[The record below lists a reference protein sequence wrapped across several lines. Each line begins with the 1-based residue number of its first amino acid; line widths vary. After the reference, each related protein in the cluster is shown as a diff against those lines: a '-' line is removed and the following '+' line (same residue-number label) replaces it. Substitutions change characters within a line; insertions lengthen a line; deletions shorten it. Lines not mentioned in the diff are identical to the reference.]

1 MIFILILTL
10 KLVDLYAEMFQ
21 LDVNERWY
29 FFTPRDRKYPNGNRP
44 NRTAGDGFWKASARD
59 HSITMDDNETI
70 GYKKSLAY
78 HEGKPK
84 NGVKTNWLM
93 KEYRLS
99 KTELDMWV
107 VCEIYKKS
115 EKSEIVK
122 PHHQH
127 NTTVDDGGQGFLSDY
142 GDQRLSYGYGAAV
155 PQYVEDLKLEPQNP
169 LQEVLH
175 PGFYAWNNASAST

>member
-1 MIFILILTL
+1 MEANQNQFVHWNHQDERMEMNYFGAMEMNLGAT
-10 KLVDLYAEMFQ
+10 EMNQNQMFQ

-59 HSITMDDNETI
+59 HTITMDNNETI

-127 NTTVDDGGQGFLSDY
+127 NTVVDDGGQGFLSDY
-142 GDQRLSYGYGAAV
+142 GDQRL
-155 PQYVEDLKLEPQNP
+155 
-169 LQEVLH
+169 
-175 PGFYAWNNASAST
+175 